1 VPAFIAELKAKCGP
15 AGSTGGG
22 RGGADRVGGR
32 GLGEGKDAGGD
43 TFSSMSPP
51 KSSPPKR
58 RASALEEMNVLANLM
73 GIQVAQ
79 AEEEMKPIKCV
90 PPRASVLWGR
100 S

>member
-1 VPAFIAELKAKCGP
+1 
-15 AGSTGGG
+15 
-22 RGGADRVGGR
+22 
-32 GLGEGKDAGGD
+32 
-43 TFSSMSPP
+43 MSPP

-90 PPRASVLWGR
+90 PPRASVLWGVGRKVWFCVHDRER
-100 S
+100 SGVPWHGTRAVCASCESGRERSGMLWD